1 MAVTIS
7 GVMPRSPAAKKR
19 IAAGDV
25 LKSINGH
32 EIEDVL
38 DYRFYLTEPRLT
50 LCLDTPRGERT
61 VTLRADKT
69 GDIGLQFDT
78 YLMDKQRACKNNCI
92 FCFIDQLPHGLRESL
107 YFKDDDSRLSFL
119 FGNYIT
125 LTNLSDRDVERIIEM
140 HISPVNVSVHTTDP
154 ALRCRMMNNRF
165 AGDALRHLYR
175 LAEAG
180 IALNCQLVL
189 CPTYND
195 GDALSKT
202 MEDLA
207 ALFPSVQS
215 VAAVPVGLTKYRE
228 GLTPL
233 RPFTREEAADVIARM
248 EGMADRLEAEHG
260 HRLFFPSDEFYL
272 TAGLPVPAADSYGDF
287 AQLENGVGMMALMKE
302 EFEAALKEAQGE
314 VSSRHLVVATG
325 VLAAPFLR
333 ELVEKA
339 KAKFPALSVDV
350 VAVVN
355 RFFGERITVVGLL
368 TGGDLIDQLKD
379 VEKEEVAI
387 CNSMLRREGDLFL
400 DDTTPQEVEA
410 ALGVPLHITDG
421 SGAEFVRIL
430 LRQKEELEWR

>member
-7 GVMPRSPAAKKR
+7 GVVPRSPAAKKR
-19 IAAGDV
+19 VAAGDV

-32 EIEDVL
+32 AVEDVL
-38 DYRFYLTEPRLT
+38 DYRFYLTDERLT

-61 VTLRADKT
+61 VTLRADKA
-69 GDIGLQFDT
+69 GDIGLVFDT
-78 YLMDKQRACKNNCI
+78 YLMDKQRACKNQCI

-125 LTNLSDRDVERIIEM
+125 LTNLSERDVDRIIEM

-180 IALNCQLVL
+180 VALNCQLVL
-189 CPTYND
+189 CPGYND

-233 RPFTREEAADVIARM
+233 RPFTRDEAADVIARM

-272 TAGLPVPAADSYGDF
+272 TAGLPIPTADSYGDF

-302 EFEAALKEAQGE
+302 EFEAALAKAEGE
-314 VSSRHLVVATG
+314 VSTRRLVVATG
-325 VLAAPFLR
+325 VSAAPFLR
-333 ELVEKA
+333 ELVGKA
-339 KAKFPALSVDV
+339 KDKFPALQVEV
-350 VAVVN
+350 KAVIN
-355 RFFGERITVVGLL
+355 RFFGERITVAGLL
-368 TGGDLIDQLKD
+368 TGGDLMDALRD
-379 VEKEEVAI
+379 VPADEVTI
-387 CNSMLRREGDLFL
+387 CSSMLRREGDLFL

-410 ALGVPLHITDG
+410 ALGVPLHVTDG
-421 SGAEFVRIL
+421 SGEEFVRIL
-430 LRQKEELEWR
+430 LRQPQKEE

>member
-7 GVMPRSPAAKKR
+7 GVTPRSPAAKKR

-32 EIEDVL
+32 DIEDVL
-38 DYRFYLTEPRLT
+38 DYRFYLTDERLT
-50 LCLDTPRGERT
+50 LCLDTPRGART

-92 FCFIDQLPHGLRESL
+92 FCFIDQLPHGLRDSL

-125 LTNLSDRDVERIIEM
+125 LTNLSERDVERIIEM

-154 ALRCRMMNNRF
+154 DLRCRMMNNRF

-189 CPTYND
+189 CPGYND

-215 VAAVPVGLTKYRE
+215 VAAVPVGLTKFRE

-248 EGMADRLEAEHG
+248 EGMADRLEAAHG

-272 TAGLPVPAADSYGDF
+272 TAGLPIPTAESYGDF

-302 EFEAALKEAQGE
+302 EFDTALQEAQGE

-325 VLAAPFLR
+325 VSAAPFLR
-333 ELVEKA
+333 ELAARA
-339 KAKFPALSVDV
+339 KEKFPSLSVKV

-355 RFFGERITVVGLL
+355 RFFGERITVAGLL
-368 TGGDLIDQLKD
+368 TGGDLIEQLKD
-379 VEKEEVAI
+379 VEKDEVAI
-387 CNSMLRREGDLFL
+387 CGSMLRREGDLFL
-400 DDTTPQEVEA
+400 DDTTPEAVET

-421 SGAEFVRIL
+421 SGEDFVRIL
-430 LRQKEELEWR
+430 LRQKEAL